1 VLYFFCWMKDELLS
15 EPYDFQ
21 ELLEKIAPT
30 WMNVSLKMKN
40 DKETDKAFGWVLEM

>member
-1 VLYFFCWMKDELLS
+1 MKDELLS

-21 ELLEKIAPT
+21 ELLEKIAPK